1 MPNPVSSLSGL
12 VNRLIQ
18 FVVYA
23 FALIAVAVFVL
34 LAVPGGRAQLEKF
47 VSFGVSVVNATN
59 GDRPDV
65 TAPEIPSDVTLPS
78 FPALTVPSVTVPAA
92 TVPGVTVPGETVP
105 AVPVP
110 AETVPAVPVPGET
123 VPVTVPAETVP
134 GVTVPAETV
143 PPATVPAPTGPVAYL
158 ADGTCVTPFMGAS
171 TPAEAA
177 AARAL
182 LDTLTVAKETR
193 SGYKRD
199 AFAHWTDPDND
210 DFDGRQQSL
219 GMQSLTDPPVDN
231 RYRIVSGTWCSA
243 YDGKVY
249 TVPGDLDVDH
259 MVPLAEAWDSGAGN
273 WSKDQREVFAND
285 NTHTYGAGGLQ
296 LIPVIAAENR
306 SKSDNDPSQWMP
318 VNPNVRC
325 AYAIDWVQVKA
336 TWVLTVDDSEK
347 GYLAK
352 ALDTCAAGGVPNRP
366 G

>member
-1 MPNPVSSLSGL
+1 MSGL

-34 LAVPGGRAQLEKF
+34 LAVPGGRGQLEKF
-47 VSFGVSVVNATN
+47 VSFGVSVVNAAN

-65 TAPEIPSDVTLPS
+65 TVPVIPSGVTVPS
-78 FPALTVPSVTVPAA
+78 FPTVPAVTVPGATVPAVTVPA
-92 TVPGVTVPGETVP
+92 VTVPGETVP
-105 AVPVP
+105 PTVPPTVP
-110 AETVPAVPVPGET
+110 AETAPTVPAVTVPGET
-123 VPVTVPAETVP
+123 VPPTVPAETTPV
-134 GVTVPAETV
+134 
-143 PPATVPAPTGPVAYL
+143 TVPAPTGPVAYL
-158 ADGTCVTPFMGAS
+158 ADGTCVTPFMGAA
-171 TPAEAA
+171 TPAEAT

-199 AFAHWTDPDND
+199 AFAHWTDPDDD

-243 YDGKVY
+243 YDGIVY

-318 VNPNVRC
+318 KNPNVRC

-336 TWVLTVDDSEK
+336 TWVLTVDESEK